1 MIPIA
6 VVGILVAVTLGASPF
21 VAMPIVILVGGLAAK
36 VVPYYFW
43 SDE

>member
-6 VVGILVAVTLGASPF
+6 VIGILVAVTLGASPF

-36 VVPYYFW
+36 VMPYYFPP
-43 SDE
+43 DD

>member
-36 VVPYYFW
+36 VIPYYFQP
-43 SDE
+43 ER